1 MAEVDQSS
9 TPSSSSSAR
18 VVTSQKKKVSG
29 ALFDTLAATTNIDEE
44 GSSTNGPGTD
54 GSTLTPEG
62 SSLTTEEV
70 LGTVNLERESRDES
84 RPDDLMAAVPQPYS
98 ITLDRSSGM
107 RLGMSSLEH
116 LGQTLLVTAV
126 TGGLV
131 EQWNESAKDKRVRV
145 RAGDCIVAVN
155 GIRSSTNLLL
165 EECKKHK
172 VLHMEMLRPPC
183 EEIAPGV
190 HTVALSKTG
199 CMKLGIDISQHDGRT
214 LLVTEIREGI
224 VKEWNRLNPCHQVRP
239 GDRIIKVNACQ
250 NNARKLLEE
259 CRKNEILR
267 IVIKRAKARID
278 RDPQFTARASPR

>member
-1 MAEVDQSS
+1 MADADLTS
-9 TPSSSSSAR
+9 TPSSSSSAQY
-18 VVTSQKKKVSG
+18 VSQKKKVG
-29 ALFDTLAATTNIDEE
+29 TLLDTFAATTNIDEE

-62 SSLTTEEV
+62 SSITEEV
-70 LGTVNLERESRDES
+70 LGTASDES
-84 RPDDLMAAVPQPYS
+84 RQDDLSAATPKPYA
-98 ITLDRSSGM
+98 ITLDRSSGT

-116 LGQTLLVTAV
+116 LGHTLLVTAV

-131 EQWNESAKDKRVRV
+131 EQWNESTMDRRVRV

-190 HTVALSKTG
+190 HRVALSKTG

-224 VKEWNRLNPCHQVRP
+224 VREWNRINPCHQVRP
-239 GDRIIKVNACQ
+239 GDRIIKVNSCQ

-259 CRKNEILR
+259 CRKNDVLR
-267 IVIKRAKARID
+267 IIIKRAKARID
-278 RDPQFTARASPR
+278 SDPQFRAGASPR